1 MWSCDNAKNPKSDDF
16 NFNFLKRLWD
26 IMKMNIIFVVN
37 NSKVE
42 MVKVY

>member
-1 MWSCDNAKNPKSDDF
+1 
-16 NFNFLKRLWD
+16 
-26 IMKMNIIFVVN
+26 MKMNIIFVVN